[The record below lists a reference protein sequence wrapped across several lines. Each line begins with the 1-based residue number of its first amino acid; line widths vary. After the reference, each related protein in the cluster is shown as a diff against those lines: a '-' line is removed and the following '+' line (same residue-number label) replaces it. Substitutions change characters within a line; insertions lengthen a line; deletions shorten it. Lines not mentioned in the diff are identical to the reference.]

1 MTQQP
6 VAAQPAPLD
15 PAILAAMLRSTDDST
30 PLPPAASA
38 DEIDS
43 RRQAAQITTAAMRPR
58 DPVEANLAARY
69 VAMHHAI
76 MENMRCAAQADLP
89 AELKLRHTG
98 KALAL
103 ARMCDVT
110 LRGLEFRQ
118 AHPALDPVAV
128 LPPLPAPRPRPVMV
142 AAPGTPA
149 PQPGAAQP
157 SVPQSAV
164 QQSAA
169 PQAPALQPKVLQPA
183 ARQSAAPAT
192 ALPASPKPQAS
203 LAVPLQHD
211 KQAPRC
217 AVLAPLTAAEAARE
231 RMLDTFT
238 ARALPAPSARAA

>member
-15 PAILAAMLRSTDDST
+15 PAILAAMLRSTDDSI

-89 AELKLRHTG
+89 ADLKLRHTG

-149 PQPGAAQP
+149 PQPAAAQPSIPQP

-164 QQSAA
+164 PQSAA
-169 PQAPALQPKVLQPA
+169 PQALALQPKALQPA
-183 ARQSAAPAT
+183 APAA

-203 LAVPLQHD
+203 LAAPLQHD

>member
-118 AHPALDPVAV
+118 AHPALDPVPV

-183 ARQSAAPAT
+183 APAA
-192 ALPASPKPQAS
+192 ALPASPKPQTF
-203 LAVPLQHD
+203 LAAPLQHD